1 MALISRGYSS
11 KAKPSD
17 ILIVLFNE
25 LMGEYPEYKKYIPEI
40 NENILRTTLEKV
52 NMKVKSQEIV
62 DLILSRYNLI
72 DK

>member
-1 MALISRGYSS
+1 M
-11 KAKPSD
+11 
-17 ILIVLFNE
+17 E
-25 LMGEYPEYKKYIPEI
+25 EYPEYKKYIPEI
-40 NENILRTTLEKV
+40 NENIIRTALEKV